1 MTDLVV
7 YAGGTRYDGVSGT
20 DRHMADRLREYCDV
34 LYVDPPRPV
43 TSGLRDPDTGRA
55 GHVLRRVEPGLWR
68 LSPLAPP
75 AAYRPGV
82 DRVAALLARRAVRA
96 AARKT
101 GGRVRGVVVAGT
113 ADLLD
118 VAGEARTVRY
128 VTDDLVA
135 GASLIRMS
143 AARLARAERRMTTRA
158 DAVAVVSPGLRER
171 VARLGR
177 TATLV
182 PNGCDV
188 SAYAAVD
195 EAPLPADLPPELAE
209 VPVAG
214 FVGHINA
221 RIDIALLEAVAD
233 TGVPLVLVGP
243 RSADY
248 EPGRWPRLIARP
260 NVHWVGR
267 KAYAELPSYLRVVD
281 VGLTPYTDSA
291 FNRASFPL
299 KTLEYLAAGRG
310 VVTTDLPA
318 TAWLDAG
325 PLITVAAS
333 PGDFAAAVTAQLH
346 GAART
351 PELAERRRSFAARHD
366 WSHRVR
372 LLAELLGLETKE
384 VAGR

>member
-1 MTDLVV
+1 MNGAIV

-20 DRHMADRLREYCDV
+20 DRHIADRLSAYADV
-34 LYVDPPRPV
+34 LYVDPPRPLR
-43 TSGLRDPDTGRA
+43 SGLRDPETGKA
-55 GHVLRRVEPGLWR
+55 GHVLRQAGPRLWR
-68 LSPLAPP
+68 LSPVAPP

-82 DRVAALLARRAVRA
+82 DRVTAALARRAVRA
-96 AARKT
+96 AAREA
-101 GGRVRGVVVAGT
+101 GLGIGAVVVAGT
-113 ADLLD
+113 TDLMD
-118 VAGEARTVRY
+118 VRRGARTVRF

-143 AARLARAERRMTTRA
+143 AARLAQAERRMTRRA
-158 DAVAVVSPGLRER
+158 SEVVVVSPGLAER
-171 VARLGR
+171 VALMGR

-195 EAPLPADLPPELAE
+195 DAPHPADLPAGLAAT
-209 VPVAG
+209 PVAG

-243 RSADY
+243 RVGEY
-248 EPGRWPRLIARP
+248 EPERWPALIGRA

-267 KAYAELPSYLRVVD
+267 KPYEELPSYLRLID
-281 VGLTPYTDSA
+281 VGLTPYADSE

-310 VVTTDLPA
+310 VVSTDLPA
-318 TAWLDAG
+318 TAWLEAG
-325 PLITVAAS
+325 PLIPV
-333 PGDFAAAVTAQLH
+333 
-346 GAART
+346 ART
-351 PELAERRRSFAARHD
+351 PAEFAATVTAHLRVARTSALAERRRAFAARHD
-366 WSHRVR
+366 WNERVR
-372 LLAELLGLETKE
+372 LLADLLGIDIRE